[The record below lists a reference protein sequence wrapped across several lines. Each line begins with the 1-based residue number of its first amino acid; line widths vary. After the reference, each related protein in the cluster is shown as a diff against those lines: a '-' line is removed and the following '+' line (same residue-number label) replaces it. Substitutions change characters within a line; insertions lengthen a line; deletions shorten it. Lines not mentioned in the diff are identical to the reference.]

1 MSHHGTFTTAINCMD
16 GRIQIPTNEWMRKK
30 FNVEY
35 VDTITEPGPIKI
47 LAENKDTFYV
57 ESIKRRVSISVNKH
71 GSRIIAVLGHHD
83 CAGNPVDKAAQVL
96 QIKDSLKVLDS
107 WGFPVRT
114 IGLWVDENWKVS
126 EV

>member
-1 MSHHGTFTTAINCMD
+1 MD